1 MPRALAPYER
11 PASAA
16 AGPGSCSAIAGA
28 ARRRPEQQL
37 RGATVTRRLFTGST
51 VWAGATCAPRPAWL
65 LVEDDR
71 VAALEEAKQPP
82 PPADDVV
89 ELPGCHVLPGFVDVH
104 LHLSQAAWFPHGGD
118 GLEWR
123 SLAEAR
129 HAVRVAADA
138 APQAPWLLFWRVPRF
153 AWPDGRLPTARELDE
168 AVPGRRV
175 LVSTLDMHRG
185 ALSSAGLAALGL
197 ADHRAG
203 DFGEDVTRDRRGRPT
218 GEVWEAAYGVALQ
231 RALADT
237 QAQRGEQGAAAVLAA
252 EADRCLGYGVT
263 HAHDPYVSPDLH
275 GRMLAL
281 RATSRLR
288 LSWATGSPAGMLSR
302 PPGPAT
308 APDGAYGDAGREVK
322 LFADG
327 GERAAFRLPS
337 RAVVDLFAG
346 AAAEAWRM
354 RATGPLREALRRK
367 VILRPGHLHT
377 PYLRYTDTE
386 LTDLIAGYAD
396 AGVRLRI
403 HALGNLAVAQAARA
417 LRTAGIPPGTA
428 TIDHLLLLD
437 PATADLVAAS
447 GATASYQPGFI
458 PRYGDMIS
466 ATRTDRHLTAFGAR
480 LLQQAGVPLALSSD
494 YPCGALDP
502 LHNLR
507 AAIHRRRPSGRQLQ
521 PEQALTQSEAV
532 RAHTVTAAASL
543 GVPGAGGLAP
553 GQPADLVI
561 CDGDP
566 FQPQTRVTQTW
577 VAGRPVWR
585 APDLTR
591 GP

>member
-1 MPRALAPYER
+1 MTSRL
-11 PASAA
+11 
-16 AGPGSCSAIAGA
+16 
-28 ARRRPEQQL
+28 L
-37 RGATVTRRLFTGST
+37 TGATT
-51 VWAGATCAPRPAWL
+51 WAGASCTPRAGWL

-71 VAALEEAKQPP
+71 VAALGETQPP
-82 PPADDVV
+82 PPADDVLDLV
-89 ELPGCHVLPGFVDVH
+89 GCHVLPGFVDVH

-118 GLEWR
+118 GMAWG

-129 HAVRVAADA
+129 HAIRVAAGA
-138 APQAPWLLFWRVPRF
+138 APTGPWLLFWRVPRF
-153 AWPDGRLPTARELDE
+153 AWPEGRLPTARELDE
-168 AVPGRRV
+168 AAPGRRV

-185 ALSSAGLAALGL
+185 ALSSAGLAALGI
-197 ADHRAG
+197 ADQRAG
-203 DFGEDVTRDRRGRPT
+203 RFGEDVTRDRRGRPT
-218 GEVWEAAYGVALQ
+218 GEVWEAAYGIALQ

-237 QAQRGEQGAAAVLAA
+237 AAHHGEQGAAAVLAA
-252 EADRCLGYGVT
+252 EADRCLAYGIT
-263 HAHDPYVSPDLH
+263 HAHDPYISPDLH
-275 GRMLAL
+275 EQMLAL
-281 RATSRLR
+281 RATSRMR
-288 LSWATGSPAGMLSR
+288 LSWATGSAAGMLSP
-302 PPGPAT
+302 PPGPNT
-308 APDGAYGDAGREVK
+308 APDGPYGDAGREVK

-337 RAVVDLFAG
+337 RAVVGLFAG
-346 AAAEAWRM
+346 ACGQAWRM
-354 RATGPLREALRRK
+354 RAAGPLREAVRRK

-377 PYLRYTDTE
+377 PYLRYTDAELTE
-386 LTDLIAGYAD
+386 LMAAYAAAGM
-396 AGVRLRI
+396 RLRI

-447 GATASYQPGFI
+447 GASASYQPGFI

-466 ATRTDRHLTAFGAR
+466 ATRTTRHLTAFGAR
-480 LLQQAGVPLALSSD
+480 LLLQAGVPLALSSD
-494 YPCGALDP
+494 YPPGVVDP

-507 AAIHRRRPSGRQLQ
+507 AAVDRRRPSGRQLQ
-521 PEQALTQSEAV
+521 PEQALTETEAV

-543 GVPGAGGLAP
+543 GVPGAGGPAP

-577 VAGRPVWR
+577 VAGRAVWH
-585 APDLTR
+585 APDR
-591 GP
+591 PVSHRR

>member
-1 MPRALAPYER
+1 M
-11 PASAA
+11 
-16 AGPGSCSAIAGA
+16 
-28 ARRRPEQQL
+28 
-37 RGATVTRRLFTGST
+37 TRLLFTGAT
-51 VWAGATCAPRPAWL
+51 VWAGATCTPRPAWL

-71 VAALEEAKQPP
+71 VAALGEHEQP
-82 PPADDVV
+82 PPADDVLDLV
-89 ELPGCHVLPGFVDVH
+89 GCHVLPGFVDVH

-118 GLEWR
+118 GMAWG

-129 HAVRVAADA
+129 HAIRVAADA
-138 APQAPWLLFWRVPRF
+138 APTGPWLLFWRVPRF
-153 AWPDGRLPTARELDE
+153 AWPEGRLPTARELDE
-168 AVPGRRV
+168 AAPGRRV

-185 ALSSAGLAALGL
+185 ALSSAGLAALGV
-197 ADHRAG
+197 ADQRAG
-203 DFGEDVTRDRRGRPT
+203 QFGDEVTRDRRGRPT
-218 GEVWEAAYGVALQ
+218 GEVWEAAYGIALQ

-237 QAQRGEQGAAAVLAA
+237 AAQHGEQGAAAVLAA
-252 EADRCLGYGVT
+252 EADRCLAYGIT

-275 GRMLAL
+275 QRMCAL
-281 RATSRLR
+281 HATSPMR

-302 PPGPAT
+302 PPGPNT
-308 APDGAYGDAGREVK
+308 APDGPYGDAGREVK

-346 AAAEAWRM
+346 AAVEAWRM
-354 RATGPLREALRRK
+354 RGTGPLREALRRK
-367 VILRPGHLHT
+367 VILRPHHLHT

-386 LTDLIAGYAD
+386 LTELMAGYAA
-396 AGVRLRI
+396 AGLRLRI

-417 LRTAGIPPGTA
+417 LRTAGVPAGTA

-507 AAIHRRRPSGRQLQ
+507 AAIHRGRLTRRTRRRWPRPRTARRPGHLRRR
-521 PEQALTQSEAV
+521 P
-532 RAHTVTAAASL
+532 
-543 GVPGAGGLAP
+543 VPTPDA
-553 GQPADLVI
+553 
-561 CDGDP
+561 GDP
-566 FQPQTRVTQTW
+566 DLGRRPAG
-577 VAGRPVWR
+577 VARPGPDAWAVVRPIRRTCPGR
-585 APDLTR
+585 D
-591 GP
+591 

>member
-1 MPRALAPYER
+1 M
-11 PASAA
+11 
-16 AGPGSCSAIAGA
+16 
-28 ARRRPEQQL
+28 
-37 RGATVTRRLFTGST
+37 TRLLFTGAT
-51 VWAGATCAPRPAWL
+51 VWAGATCTPRPAWL

-71 VAALEEAKQPP
+71 VAALGEHEQP
-82 PPADDVV
+82 PPADDVLDLV
-89 ELPGCHVLPGFVDVH
+89 GCHVLPGFVDVH

-118 GLEWR
+118 GMAWG

-129 HAVRVAADA
+129 HAIRVAADA
-138 APQAPWLLFWRVPRF
+138 APTGPWLLFWRVPRF
-153 AWPDGRLPTARELDE
+153 AWPEGRLPTARELDE
-168 AVPGRRV
+168 AAPGRRV

-185 ALSSAGLAALGL
+185 ALSSAGLAALGV
-197 ADHRAG
+197 ADQRAG
-203 DFGEDVTRDRRGRPT
+203 QFGDEVTRDRRGRPT
-218 GEVWEAAYGVALQ
+218 GEVWEAAYGIALQ

-237 QAQRGEQGAAAVLAA
+237 AAQHGEQGAAAVLAA
-252 EADRCLGYGVT
+252 EADRCLAYGIT

-275 GRMLAL
+275 QRMCAL
-281 RATSRLR
+281 HATSPMR

-302 PPGPAT
+302 PPGPNT
-308 APDGAYGDAGREVK
+308 APDGPYGDAGREVK

-346 AAAEAWRM
+346 AAVEAWRM
-354 RATGPLREALRRK
+354 RGTGPLREALRRK
-367 VILRPGHLHT
+367 VILRPHHLHT

-386 LTDLIAGYAD
+386 LTELMAGYAA
-396 AGVRLRI
+396 AGLRLRI

-417 LRTAGIPPGTA
+417 LRTAGVPAGTA

-466 ATRTDRHLTAFGAR
+466 ATRTTRHLTAFGAR
-480 LLQQAGVPLALSSD
+480 LLLQAGVPLALSSD
-494 YPCGALDP
+494 YPPGVVDP
-502 LHNLR
+502 LHNIR
-507 AAIHRRRPSGRQLQ
+507 AAVHRRQPSGRQLQ
-521 PEQALTQSEAV
+521 PEQALTETEAV
-532 RAHTVTAAASL
+532 RAATVAAAVSL

-553 GQPADLVI
+553 GEPADLVI

-577 VAGRPVWR
+577 VAGQAVWH
-585 APDLTR
+585 APDQPLSHR
-591 GP
+591 R

>member
-1 MPRALAPYER
+1 M
-11 PASAA
+11 
-16 AGPGSCSAIAGA
+16 
-28 ARRRPEQQL
+28 
-37 RGATVTRRLFTGST
+37 TRLLFTGAT
-51 VWAGATCAPRPAWL
+51 VWAGATCTPRPAWL

-71 VAALEEAKQPP
+71 VAALGEHEQP
-82 PPADDVV
+82 PPADDVLDLV
-89 ELPGCHVLPGFVDVH
+89 GCHVLPGFVDVH

-118 GLEWR
+118 GMAWG

-129 HAVRVAADA
+129 HAIRVAADA
-138 APQAPWLLFWRVPRF
+138 APTGPWLLFWRVPRF
-153 AWPDGRLPTARELDE
+153 AWPEGRLPTARELDE
-168 AVPGRRV
+168 AAPGRRV

-185 ALSSAGLAALGL
+185 ALSSAGLAALGV
-197 ADHRAG
+197 ADQRAG
-203 DFGEDVTRDRRGRPT
+203 QFGDEVTRDRRGRPT
-218 GEVWEAAYGVALQ
+218 GEVWEAAYGIALQ

-237 QAQRGEQGAAAVLAA
+237 AAQHGEQGAAAVLAA
-252 EADRCLGYGVT
+252 EADRCLAYGIT

-275 GRMLAL
+275 QRMCAL
-281 RATSRLR
+281 H
-288 LSWATGSPAGMLSR
+288 
-302 PPGPAT
+302 
-308 APDGAYGDAGREVK
+308 
-322 LFADG
+322 
-327 GERAAFRLPS
+327 
-337 RAVVDLFAG
+337 
-346 AAAEAWRM
+346 
-354 RATGPLREALRRK
+354 ATGPLREALRRK
-367 VILRPGHLHT
+367 VILRPHHLHT

-386 LTDLIAGYAD
+386 LTELMAGYAA
-396 AGVRLRI
+396 AGLRLRI

-417 LRTAGIPPGTA
+417 LRTAGVPAGTA

-577 VAGRPVWR
+577 VAGRPVWH